1 MPDFKDILSRITD
14 AIDGFNAKI
23 PASQKAMLNA
33 IEEEVKRLDLRNGR
47 IKTTVANLKIVAS
60 IKAKMLRLV
69 LNPDYVGEVKQFV
82 QAFRDVTTLQNEY
95 WKSVETAYK
104 PPKILKQIRK
114 QAIQDTVGKLGDAG
128 IGVNIGDQIASVL
141 NTNITTGGSYAS
153 LTDQLRE
160 LLTDTKKSGGLL
172 TRYAKQ
178 VTVDSLN
185 TYARTVNQVISSD
198 LGFEWMSYRG
208 SEIKTSREFCQSMVE
223 GRRYFHVSEIPSLLR
238 AENMYYID
246 NYDGKKKKV
255 RINPKT
261 DLPYGFIEGTNAEN
275 FLVRAAG
282 YLCAHSPTGVPER
295 NVPQDVKDRVYA
307 TPAYQAW
314 KRVNP

>member
-1 MPDFKDILSRITD
+1 MADFKDILSRITE
-14 AIDGFNAKI
+14 AIDGFNKNI

-95 WKSVETAYK
+95 WKSVEAKYA
-104 PPKILKQIRK
+104 PPKILKQIRQ

-172 TRYAKQ
+172 TRYARQ
-178 VTVDSLN
+178 ITTDSINQYSASVTN
-185 TYARTVNQVISSD
+185 IISND
-198 LGFEWMSYRG
+198 LGFEWMAYQG
-208 SEIKTSREFCQSMVE
+208 SDIVTTRPWCDAMTD
-223 GRRYFHVSEIPSLLR
+223 RRYFHVSEINDLIEAKDL
-238 AENMYYID
+238 YYMK
-246 NYDGKKKKV
+246 DGKKTKV
-255 RINPKT
+255 PIYAKT
-261 DLPYGFIEGTNAEN
+261 GLPHGMIEGTNAEN
-275 FLVRAAG
+275 IFIRRGG
-282 YLCAHSPTGVPER
+282 YNCGHQIRPVPER

-307 TPAYQAW
+307 TAAYKAW
-314 KRVNP
+314 KITN

>member
-1 MPDFKDILSRITD
+1 MPDFKDILSRITE
-14 AIDGFNAKI
+14 AIDGFNKNI

-82 QAFRDVTTLQNEY
+82 KAFRDVTTLQNEY

-104 PPKILKQIRK
+104 PPKILKQIRQ

-128 IGVNIGDQIASVL
+128 IGVNIGDQVASIL

-160 LLTDTKKSGGLL
+160 LLTDTKKSDGLL
-172 TRYAKQ
+172 TRYARQITTDSINQYSAQ
-178 VTVDSLN
+178 VT
-185 TYARTVNQVISSD
+185 QVISND
-198 LGFEWMSYRG
+198 LGFEWHAYQG
-208 SEIKTSREFCQSMVE
+208 SDIVTTRPFCDAMTD
-223 GRRYFHVSEIPSLLR
+223 RRYFHVSEINDLIAAKDL
-238 AENMYYID
+238 YYIK
-246 NYDGKKKKV
+246 DGKETKV
-255 RINPKT
+255 PIYAKT
-261 DLPYGFIEGTNAEN
+261 GLPHGMIEGTNAEN
-275 FLVRAAG
+275 IFIRRGG
-282 YLCAHSPTGVPER
+282 YNCQHQIRPVPER
-295 NVPQDVKDRVYA
+295 NVPQDIRDRVFA

-314 KRVNP
+314 KKINP